1 MHNSLCLLRAQD
13 LLEEKSQELL
23 IQVMRNSRVSIK
35 VWEGERSKQLFGR
48 EKLAF
53 PFALVK
59 IARTLLSSNHFFP
72 QWEVNNLS
80 LAELF

>member
-1 MHNSLCLLRAQD
+1 M
-13 LLEEKSQELL
+13 
-23 IQVMRNSRVSIK
+23 SIK
-35 VWEGERSKQLFGR
+35 VWKGERSKQLFGR